1 MYGDESTSLH
11 SETAQDP
18 VVTSEVRDGESVAEA
33 IVTAVSSA
41 SDADESDLRP
51 LYDAIDPD
59 ALDALFRP
67 VRSDTSRQREGRVVF
82 EYGDRKVCVE
92 SGGTVR
98 VY

>member
-1 MYGDESTSLH
+1 MNGDESTSLH

-18 VVTSEVRDGESVAEA
+18 VVTSEVGDGESVAEA

-41 SDADESDLRP
+41 SDADERELRP
-51 LYDAIDPD
+51 LYDTIDPD

-67 VRSDTSRQREGRVVF
+67 VRSDVSHQREGRVAF
-82 EYGDRKVCVE
+82 EYGGHEVCVE